1 MKRTGSVALSHE
13 ETLRQKAII
22 EKLKHRL
29 KDRELTYFITT
40 FGCQMNA
47 HDSEMIKGIL
57 EDIGYREA
65 VLEQEAD
72 FVIYNTCAVRENA
85 EQRVYGRIG
94 HLKSIKRKRPEMMIA
109 LCGCMMQQPTV
120 IQELKKKH
128 KHIDLVFGTHNLYKL
143 AELLETR
150 LDSGSAVYDIW
161 DAHKEIVEDLPT
173 IRKHRFKASV
183 NIMYGCNNFCT
194 YCIVPYVRGRERS
207 RHPEDI
213 LKEITELVEDGVVEI
228 MLLGQNVNSYG
239 TGLDLPMTF
248 AELIHEVEKVE
259 GLRRIRF
266 MTPHPKDLSDDLIQV
281 MSVSQKICHHVH
293 LPIQSGSTRLLKAMN
308 RHYTKASYLD
318 LVSRIKAKIPNVAIT
333 TDLIIGFPSE
343 TEADNEDTIDVIHQ
357 VEYNTAYTFIY
368 SKRTGTPAAN
378 MEDQIPES
386 VVKER
391 FNKVLEAMDIVSLKN
406 SEKHIGNTYELL
418 VEEVNHKKA
427 DWVSGRLEDNHLVH
441 VQGDESLIGTFVDV
455 KIIGSKTYY
464 LVGEII

>member
-1 MKRTGSVALSHE
+1 MAVSHE
-13 ETLRQKAII
+13 EASRQKVII
-22 EKLKHRL
+22 KKLKDRL
-29 KDRELTYFITT
+29 KDKQLTYYITT

-65 VLEQEAD
+65 KQELEAD

-94 HLKSIKRKRPEMMIA
+94 HLKSIKRKKPDMMIA

-150 LDSGSAVYDIW
+150 LDSGNTVYDIW
-161 DAHKEIVEDLPT
+161 DAHQEIVEDLPS
-173 IRKHRFKASV
+173 IRKHKFKASV

-213 LKEITELVEDGVVEI
+213 LKEVKDLVKDGVVEI
-228 MLLGQNVNSYG
+228 VLLGQNVNSYG
-239 TGLDLPMTF
+239 TGLDTPMTF

-259 GLRRIRF
+259 GLKRIRF
-266 MTPHPKDLSDDLIQV
+266 MTPHPKDLSDDLIRV
-281 MSVSQKICHHVH
+281 MAASQKICHHVH
-293 LPIQSGSTRLLKAMN
+293 LPIQSGSSRLLKAMN
-308 RHYTKASYLD
+308 RHYTKESYLD
-318 LVSRIKAKIPNVAIT
+318 LVSRIKKMMPDVAIT
-333 TDLIIGFPSE
+333 TDLIIGFPTE

-378 MEDQIPES
+378 MDDQVPEA

-391 FNKVLEAMDIVSLKN
+391 FNKILEAMDIVSLKN
-406 SEKHIGNTYELL
+406 SEKHMGNTYELL

-427 DWVSGRLEDNHLVH
+427 NWVSGRLEDNHLVH
-441 VQGDESLIGTFVDV
+441 IQGDESLIGTFVNV
-455 KIIGSKTYY
+455 KITGSKTYY

>member
-1 MKRTGSVALSHE
+1 MAVSHDE
-13 ETLRQKAII
+13 AIRQKTII

-29 KDRELTYFITT
+29 QDRQLTYYITT

-65 VLEQEAD
+65 LQEMEAD

-94 HLKSIKRKRPEMMIA
+94 HLKSIKRKKPEMMIA

-173 IRKHRFKASV
+173 IRKHKFKASV

-213 LKEITELVEDGVVEI
+213 LKEVKDLVEDGVVEI
-228 MLLGQNVNSYG
+228 VLLGQNVNSYG
-239 TGLDLPMTF
+239 TGINMPMTF
-248 AELIHEVEKVE
+248 AELICEVEKVE

-266 MTPHPKDLSDDLIQV
+266 MTPHPKDLSDDLIEV
-281 MSVSQKICHHVH
+281 MAASKKICHHVH

-308 RHYTKASYLD
+308 RHYTKESYLD
-318 LVSRIKAKIPNVAIT
+318 LVKRIKAKMPDVAIT

-378 MEDQIPES
+378 MEEQVPET

-391 FNKVLEAMDIVSLKN
+391 FNKILEAMDVVSLKN
-406 SEKHIGNTYELL
+406 SGKHVGKIYELL

-441 VQGDESLIGTFVDV
+441 IQGDKSLIGTFVNV
-455 KIIGSKTYY
+455 KITGSKTYY

>member
-1 MKRTGSVALSHE
+1 MKRTNSVAVSHE
-13 ETLRQKAII
+13 EASRQKVII
-22 EKLKHRL
+22 KKLKDRL
-29 KDRELTYFITT
+29 KDKQLTYYITT

-65 VLEQEAD
+65 KQELEAD

-94 HLKSIKRKRPEMMIA
+94 HLKSIKRKKPDMMIA

-150 LDSGSAVYDIW
+150 LDSGNTVYDIW
-161 DAHKEIVEDLPT
+161 DAHQEIVEDLPS
-173 IRKHRFKASV
+173 IRKHKFKASV

-213 LKEITELVEDGVVEI
+213 LKEVKDLVKDGVVEI
-228 MLLGQNVNSYG
+228 VLLGQNVNSYG
-239 TGLDLPMTF
+239 TGLDTPMTF

-259 GLRRIRF
+259 GLKRIRF
-266 MTPHPKDLSDDLIQV
+266 MTPHPKDLSDDLIRV
-281 MSVSQKICHHVH
+281 MAASQKICHHVH
-293 LPIQSGSTRLLKAMN
+293 LPIQSGSSRLLKAMN
-308 RHYTKASYLD
+308 RHYTKESYLD
-318 LVSRIKAKIPNVAIT
+318 LVSRIKKMMPDVAIT
-333 TDLIIGFPSE
+333 TDLIIGFPTE

-378 MEDQIPES
+378 MDDQVPEA

-391 FNKVLEAMDIVSLKN
+391 FNKILEAMDIVSLKN
-406 SEKHIGNTYELL
+406 SEKHMGNTYELL

-427 DWVSGRLEDNHLVH
+427 NWVSGRLEDNHLVH
-441 VQGDESLIGTFVDV
+441 IQGDESLIGTFVNV
-455 KIIGSKTYY
+455 KITGSKTYY

>member
-1 MKRTGSVALSHE
+1 MKRTNSVAVSHE
-13 ETLRQKAII
+13 EATRQKAII
-22 EKLKHRL
+22 KRLKHRL
-29 KDRELTYFITT
+29 EEKQLTYYITT

-65 VLEQEAD
+65 SQELEAD

-94 HLKSIKRKRPEMMIA
+94 HLKSIKRKKPDMMIA

-150 LDSGSAVYDIW
+150 LDSGSTVYDIW
-161 DAHKEIVEDLPT
+161 EAHKEIVEDLPS
-173 IRKHRFKASV
+173 IRKHKFKASV

-213 LKEITELVEDGVVEI
+213 LKEVRDLVDDGVVEI
-228 MLLGQNVNSYG
+228 VLLGQNVNSYG
-239 TGLDLPMTF
+239 TGLDMPMTF
-248 AELIHEVEKVE
+248 AELIHEVEKID

-266 MTPHPKDLSDDLIQV
+266 MTPHPKDLSDDLIEV
-281 MSVSQKICHHVH
+281 MADSQKICHHVH
-293 LPIQSGSTRLLKAMN
+293 LPIQSGSSRLLKAMN
-308 RHYTKASYLD
+308 RHYSKESYLD
-318 LVSRIKAKIPNVAIT
+318 LVKRIKARIPEVAIT
-333 TDLIIGFPSE
+333 TDLIIGFPTE
-343 TEADNEDTIDVIHQ
+343 TEADNDDTIDVIHQ

-378 MEDQIPES
+378 MEDQVPEAI
-386 VVKER
+386 VKER
-391 FNKVLEAMDIVSLKN
+391 FNKILEAMDIVSLKN
-406 SEKHIGNTYELL
+406 SEKHVGNTYELL

-427 DWVSGRLEDNHLVH
+427 DWVSGRLKDNHLVH
-441 VQGDESLIGTFVDV
+441 IQGDESLIGTFVNV

>member
-1 MKRTGSVALSHE
+1 MKRINSVAVSHE
-13 ETLRQKAII
+13 EATRQKAII
-22 EKLKHRL
+22 KRLKHRL
-29 KDRELTYFITT
+29 EEKQLTYYITT

-65 VLEQEAD
+65 SQELEAD

-94 HLKSIKRKRPEMMIA
+94 HLKSIKRKKPDMMIA

-150 LDSGSAVYDIW
+150 LDSGSTVYDIW
-161 DAHKEIVEDLPT
+161 EAHKEIVEDLPS
-173 IRKHRFKASV
+173 IRKHKFKASV

-213 LKEITELVEDGVVEI
+213 LKEVRDLVVDGVVEI
-228 MLLGQNVNSYG
+228 VLLGQNVNSYG
-239 TGLDLPMTF
+239 TGLDMPMTF
-248 AELIHEVEKVE
+248 AELIQEVEKID

-266 MTPHPKDLSDDLIQV
+266 MTPHPKDLSDDLIEV
-281 MSVSQKICHHVH
+281 MADSQKICHHVH
-293 LPIQSGSTRLLKAMN
+293 LPIQSGSSRLLKAMN
-308 RHYTKASYLD
+308 RHYTKESYLD
-318 LVSRIKAKIPNVAIT
+318 LVKRIKARIPEVAIT
-333 TDLIIGFPSE
+333 TDIIIGFPTE
-343 TEADNEDTIDVIHQ
+343 TEADNDDTIDVIHQ

-378 MEDQIPES
+378 MEDQVPEAI
-386 VVKER
+386 VKER
-391 FNKVLEAMDIVSLKN
+391 FNKILEAMDIVSLKN
-406 SEKHIGNTYELL
+406 SEKHVGNTYELL

-427 DWVSGRLEDNHLVH
+427 DWVSGRLKDNHLVH
-441 VQGDESLIGTFVDV
+441 IQGDESLIGTFVNV
-455 KIIGSKTYY
+455 KITGSKTYY

>member
-1 MKRTGSVALSHE
+1 MKRTNSVAVSHE
-13 ETLRQKAII
+13 EATRQKAII
-22 EKLKHRL
+22 KRLKHRL
-29 KDRELTYFITT
+29 EGKQLTYYITT

-57 EDIGYREA
+57 EDIGYKEA
-65 VLEQEAD
+65 TQELEAD

-94 HLKSIKRKRPEMMIA
+94 HLKSIKRKKPDMIIA

-150 LDSGSAVYDIW
+150 LDSGNTVYDIW
-161 DAHKEIVEDLPT
+161 EAHQEIVEDLPS
-173 IRKHRFKASV
+173 IRKHKFKASV

-213 LKEITELVEDGVVEI
+213 LKEVRDLVEDGVVEI
-228 MLLGQNVNSYG
+228 VLLGQNVNSYG
-239 TGLDLPMTF
+239 NGLDTPMTF
-248 AELIHEVEKVE
+248 AELIHEVEKID

-266 MTPHPKDLSDDLIQV
+266 MTPHPKDLSDDLIEV
-281 MSVSQKICHHVH
+281 MADSQKICHHVH
-293 LPIQSGSTRLLKAMN
+293 LPIQSGSSRLLKAMN
-308 RHYTKASYLD
+308 RHYTKESYLD
-318 LVSRIKAKIPNVAIT
+318 LVSRIKAKMPDVAIT
-333 TDLIIGFPSE
+333 TDLIIGFPTE

-378 MEDQIPES
+378 MEDQVPEAL
-386 VVKER
+386 VKER
-391 FNKVLEAMDIVSLKN
+391 FNKILEAMDIVSLKN
-406 SEKHIGNTYELL
+406 SEKHVGNTYELL
-418 VEEVNHKKA
+418 VEEVNHKKTN
-427 DWVSGRLEDNHLVH
+427 WVSGRLNDNHLVH
-441 VQGDESLIGTFVDV
+441 VQGDASLIGTFVDV
-455 KIIGSKTYY
+455 KITGSKTYY

>member
-1 MKRTGSVALSHE
+1 VAVSHE
-13 ETLRQKAII
+13 EASRQKVII
-22 EKLKHRL
+22 KKLKDRL
-29 KDRELTYFITT
+29 KDKQLTYYITT

-65 VLEQEAD
+65 KQELEAD

-94 HLKSIKRKRPEMMIA
+94 HLKSIKRKKPDMMIA

-150 LDSGSAVYDIW
+150 LDSGNTVYDIW
-161 DAHKEIVEDLPT
+161 DAHQEIVEDLPS
-173 IRKHRFKASV
+173 IRKHKFKASV

-213 LKEITELVEDGVVEI
+213 LKEVKDLVKDGVVEI
-228 MLLGQNVNSYG
+228 VLLGQNVNSYG
-239 TGLDLPMTF
+239 TGLDTPMTF

-259 GLRRIRF
+259 GLKRIRF
-266 MTPHPKDLSDDLIQV
+266 MTPHPKDLSDDLIRV
-281 MSVSQKICHHVH
+281 MAASQKICHHVH
-293 LPIQSGSTRLLKAMN
+293 LPIQSGSSRLLKAMN
-308 RHYTKASYLD
+308 RHYTKESYLD
-318 LVSRIKAKIPNVAIT
+318 LVSRIKKMMPDVAIT
-333 TDLIIGFPSE
+333 TDLIIGFPTE

-378 MEDQIPES
+378 MDDQVPEA

-391 FNKVLEAMDIVSLKN
+391 FNKILEAMDIVSLKN
-406 SEKHIGNTYELL
+406 SEKHMGNTYELL

-427 DWVSGRLEDNHLVH
+427 NWVSGRLEDNHLVH
-441 VQGDESLIGTFVDV
+441 IQGDESLIGTFVNV
-455 KIIGSKTYY
+455 KITGSKTYY